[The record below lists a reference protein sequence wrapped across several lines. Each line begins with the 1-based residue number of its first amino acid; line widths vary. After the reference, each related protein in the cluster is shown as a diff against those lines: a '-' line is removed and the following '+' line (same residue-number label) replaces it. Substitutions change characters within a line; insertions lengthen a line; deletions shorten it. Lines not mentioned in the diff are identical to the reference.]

1 MPTIYPKHS
10 FRVLEA
16 VDVDHVNE
24 NLREV
29 VSAVQ
34 GNLGEQ
40 NWSKDSFANHDLS
53 ANALGRIHNRSSE
66 VARTFNGASAAK
78 RNAYYPL
85 LGYEGYYRWVRIPTD
100 RRWYTIAELEITTRD
115 CMLWLI
121 ASWQQD
127 YGAPSSRDQDFPGVQ
142 YSLAIDGT
150 RIAESTIGGMDRAN
164 DTRGEANAVWKH
176 AFATDA
182 FINVSNGTHT
192 ISLQGRMVAT
202 HNYEAYDSDKDFYVV
217 ATNELIA
224 LEMA

>member
-150 RIAESTIGGMDRAN
+150 RIAESTIGSG
-164 DTRGEANAVWKH
+164 
-176 AFATDA
+176 
-182 FINVSNGTHT
+182 
-192 ISLQGRMVAT
+192 
-202 HNYEAYDSDKDFYVV
+202 
-217 ATNELIA
+217 
-224 LEMA
+224 